1 MLYRFKSQ
9 ATPDLILLPAD
20 GDTVLRLLGKL
31 PIDGGTT
38 SSTASGRTSGIITVE
53 QLPAAMATLEHL
65 AAQDRAATRAAR
77 HEHMNPPAGEDCEDD
92 IDDVTDADGDG
103 DDTGVSLA
111 QRLAPF
117 LAMLGHARRE
127 GQPVVWGV

>member
-31 PIDGGTT
+31 PIDGGTA
-38 SSTASGRTSGIITVE
+38 SSTTSGIITVE

-77 HEHMNPPAGEDCEDD
+77 GKRLNPPAGEDCEDD
-92 IDDVTDADGDG
+92 IDDVTDAEGDG